1 MRILLI
7 EDDVMI
13 AQALQQAL
21 GDAGMSVDWVRDGE
35 TGLEAIRNGGHTL
48 ILLDLGL
55 PKLDGNAVLA
65 AARKQGMTTPVLVIT
80 ARDSLESRINGLD
93 LGADDYIIKPFEVS
107 ELLARMRVAIRRSA
121 GKASS
126 VIEAGAVSLNLADH
140 RVSYNGITE
149 TLPSREFA
157 LLTTLVERSGS
168 IFSKS
173 QLEERIYG
181 WGEEV
186 ESNAVEVLIY
196 YIRKKFGKDI
206 IINVRGA
213 GWMVQKE

>member
-1 MRILLI
+1 
-7 EDDVMI
+7 
-13 AQALQQAL
+13 
-21 GDAGMSVDWVRDGE
+21 
-35 TGLEAIRNGGHTL
+35 
-48 ILLDLGL
+48 
-55 PKLDGNAVLA
+55 
-65 AARKQGMTTPVLVIT
+65 
-80 ARDSLESRINGLD
+80 
-93 LGADDYIIKPFEVS
+93 
-107 ELLARMRVAIRRSA
+107 MRVAIRRSA

-157 LLTTLVERSGS
+157 LLTTIVERSGS

-196 YIRKKFGKDI
+196 YIRKKFGKEI

-213 GWMVQKE
+213 GWMVPKE